1 MSKSVHSVW
10 SHEDRKHLASVIMDP
25 TKVPN
30 GTRVEFRAS
39 KRTLGQNSLLWI
51 LLTFVAESVEWHG
64 VSLPADDW
72 KTLFMA
78 KLKRL
83 RIVPNL
89 DADGFVALGAS
100 TSELSKEEFG
110 ELIEAVYEFCATAG
124 LQIPEHYDPRS
135 GPPPSRRIE
144 PPTID
149 HDKNERPGF

>member
-1 MSKSVHSVW
+1 MSKAVHPVW
-10 SHEDRKHLASVIMDP
+10 TYEERKHLASVIMDP

-39 KRTLGQNSLLWI
+39 KRTLSQNNLLWV
-51 LLTFVAESVEWHG
+51 LLTFVSENVEWHG
-64 VSLPADDW
+64 VTLPADDW
-72 KTLFMA
+72 KHLFMA

-110 ELIEAVYEFCATAG
+110 ELIEAIYEFCATAG
-124 LQIPEHYDPRS
+124 LTIPEHHDPRS
-135 GPPPSRRIE
+135 GPQPSRRIE

-149 HDKNERPGF
+149 HDESDRPGF

>member
-1 MSKSVHSVW
+1 MSKSVHSIW

-25 TKVPN
+25 SRVPA

-39 KRTLGQNSLLWI
+39 KRTLSQNSLLWI
-51 LLTFVAESVEWHG
+51 LLTFVSENVEWHG
-64 VSLPADDW
+64 VKLPADDW
-72 KTLFMA
+72 KHLFMA

-124 LQIPEHYDPRS
+124 LQIPEHHDPRS
-135 GPPPSRRIE
+135 GPPARRIE

-149 HDKNERPGF
+149 HDENERPGF

>member
-1 MSKSVHSVW
+1 MSKAVHSIW
-10 SHEDRKHLASVIMDP
+10 SHEDRKHLASVIMDQSR
-25 TKVPN
+25 VPA
-30 GTRVEFRAS
+30 GTRIEFRAS
-39 KRTLGQNSLLWI
+39 KRTLGQNSLLWV
-51 LLTFVAESVEWHG
+51 LLTFVSENVEWHG

-72 KTLFMA
+72 KVLFLA

-100 TSELSKEEFG
+100 TSELSKAEFG

-124 LQIPEHYDPRS
+124 LTVPEHHPDR
-135 GPPPSRRIE
+135 PPPGRRID

-149 HDKNERPGF
+149 HDENERPGF